1 MTIEHHDLVHELPEY
16 RDQIHTLKME
26 NAHFA
31 KLFDEYHVI
40 TKEVE
45 QMEAETLPVSTRT
58 EEEYKLKRLQLKDQ
72 LYAML
77 KDAGN

>member
-1 MTIEHHDLVHELPEY
+1 M
-16 RDQIHTLKME
+16 
-26 NAHFA
+26 
-31 KLFDEYHVI
+31 FDEYHVI

-58 EEEYKLKRLQLKDQ
+58 DEEYKLKRLQLKDQ

>member
-16 RDQIHTLKME
+16 RDRIHTLKME
-26 NAHFA
+26 NPHFA

-40 TKEVE
+40 TKEIE
-45 QMEAETLPVSTRT
+45 RMEAETQPAATQT

-77 KDAGN
+77 KGTSA

>member
-1 MTIEHHDLVHELPEY
+1 V
-16 RDQIHTLKME
+16 E

-31 KLFDEYHVI
+31 RLFNEYHEV

-45 QMEAETLPVSTRT
+45 RMEAEIEPVATKT

-77 KDAGN
+77 KEAGN